1 MASSNRRPG
10 RKSLLNEM
18 QRLVLPST
26 FSVGHEFLPRGA
38 LFSLVTPEN
47 IKLVLGNPSDALVE
61 FICGEPHVP
70 SEKTHAR
77 KIFAILLYIDL
88 EASIESFERHQ
99 FTDEML
105 PIKAETID
113 DNCNPEFER
122 DCQHSDA
129 LNVFHNLPWTEDNI
143 RSFHHKQWK
152 FLAPVFSKENN
163 SHFLHDNRPL
173 PFTWMGSQYVGN
185 SRYVREVKIHED
197 HQEILPLVRLTWL
210 SGH

>member
-105 PIKAETID
+105 PIKAENID

-129 LNVFHNLPWTEDNI
+129 LNVFHKGSII
-143 RSFHHKQWK
+143 RGTKILQPKAPTTSPPKILRPHTKLSFRR
-152 FLAPVFSKENN
+152 F
-163 SHFLHDNRPL
+163 
-173 PFTWMGSQYVGN
+173 
-185 SRYVREVKIHED
+185 
-197 HQEILPLVRLTWL
+197 
-210 SGH
+210 